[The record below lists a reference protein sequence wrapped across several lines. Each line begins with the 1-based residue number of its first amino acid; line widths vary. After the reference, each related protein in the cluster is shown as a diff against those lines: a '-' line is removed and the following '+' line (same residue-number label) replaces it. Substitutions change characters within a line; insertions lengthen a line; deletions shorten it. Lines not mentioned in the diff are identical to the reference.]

1 LRLPLHCFNYLKS
14 SRYYVRYRSTDKCK
28 VTSFKKLK
36 AIEENYVNEQCG
48 RKKNLRVMVTGNG
61 IDACNPSV
69 GNGSKRIKV
78 SLYHTL
84 GSKSASLT
92 YSRLPL
98 QPLILRPLQKKKKKK
113 NYLGLLILPR

>member
-1 LRLPLHCFNYLKS
+1 
-14 SRYYVRYRSTDKCK
+14 
-28 VTSFKKLK
+28 
-36 AIEENYVNEQCG
+36 
-48 RKKNLRVMVTGNG
+48 MVTGNG

>member
-1 LRLPLHCFNYLKS
+1 MRLPLHCFNYLKS

-78 SLYHTL
+78 SLYHIRFKV
-84 GSKSASLT
+84 S
-92 YSRLPL
+92 
-98 QPLILRPLQKKKKKK
+98 QPDLLKTAPTTPDPPPPAKKKKKITWV
-113 NYLGLLILPR
+113 Y